1 MEYNIEVTYKRVKY
15 LRMKVKDGKVLI
27 SVPFRTSK
35 QVIEKFVKDNIDF
48 IDKSLAKQ
56 QIIKEKRTI
65 NINDTIV
72 IFNNSYTILPISTK
86 AKLTDHYIFVKE
98 NLDIN
103 KQIKSL
109 FKKQLLDKLT
119 EITKYYYSIM
129 PLNCTFPKIT
139 IKDVKSK
146 WGSYN
151 KVKHEII
158 YSSELIFKDQS
169 LYNYLVVHELAHI
182 LEFNHSS
189 RFYDIVSKY
198 CPNYKVLRKMLKE
211 W

>member
-27 SVPFRTSK
+27 SAPFRTSK

-103 KQIKSL
+103 KQIKLL
-109 FKKQLLDKLT
+109 FKKQLLDILT

-129 PLNCTFPKIT
+129 PLNCDFPKIT

-158 YSSELIFKDQS
+158 YSSELIFKNQS

>member
-98 NLDIN
+98 DLDIN

-169 LYNYLVVHELAHI
+169 LYSYLVVHELAHI

>member
-1 MEYNIEVTYKRVKY
+1 
-15 LRMKVKDGKVLI
+15 MKLGIVGLPNVGKSTL
-27 SVPFRTSK
+27 
-35 QVIEKFVKDNIDF
+35 
-48 IDKSLAKQ
+48 
-56 QIIKEKRTI
+56 
-65 NINDTIV
+65 
-72 IFNNSYTILPISTK
+72 FNSITK
-86 AKLTDHYIFVKE
+86 AGAECANYPFCTIEPNVGVVAVPDE
-98 NLDIN
+98 R
-103 KQIKSL
+103 
-109 FKKQLLDKLT
+109 LDKLT

-158 YSSELIFKDQS
+158 YSSELVFKDEH
-169 LYNYLVVHELAHI
+169 LYSYLVVHELAHI

-189 RFYDIVSKY
+189 RFYDIVGKY

>member
-98 NLDIN
+98 DLDIN

-119 EITKYYYSIM
+119 ELTKYYYSIM

-169 LYNYLVVHELAHI
+169 LYSYLVVHELAHI

>member
-1 MEYNIEVTYKRVKY
+1 MEYNIEVTYKKVKY

-27 SVPFRTSK
+27 SAPFRTSK
-35 QVIEKFVKDNIDF
+35 QVIDKFIKDNIEF
-48 IDKSLAKQ
+48 INKSLAKQ
-56 QIIKEKRTI
+56 QVIKEKRTI

-72 IFNNSYTILPISTK
+72 IFNNSYTVLPISTK
-86 AKLTDHYIFVKE
+86 PKLTEHYIFVKE
-98 NLDIN
+98 DLDIN

-158 YSSELIFKDQS
+158 YSSELVFKDEH
-169 LYNYLVVHELAHI
+169 LYSYLVVHELAHI

-189 RFYDIVSKY
+189 KFYDIVGKY

>member
-1 MEYNIEVTYKRVKY
+1 MEYNIEVTYKKVKY

-27 SVPFRTSK
+27 SAPFRTSK
-35 QVIEKFVKDNIDF
+35 QVIDKFIKDNIDF

-56 QIIKEKRTI
+56 QVIKEKRTI

-72 IFNNSYTILPISTK
+72 IFNNSYTVLPISTK
-86 AKLTDHYIFVKE
+86 PKLTEHYIFVKE
-98 NLDIN
+98 DLDIN

-158 YSSELIFKDQS
+158 YSSELVFKDQI

-189 RFYDIVSKY
+189 RFYDIVGKY

>member
-27 SVPFRTSK
+27 SAPFRTSK

-72 IFNNSYTILPISTK
+72 IFNNSYTVLPISTK
-86 AKLTDHYIFVKE
+86 AKLTDHYIFVNE

-103 KQIKSL
+103 KQIKLL
-109 FKKQLLDKLT
+109 FKKQLMDILT

-129 PLNCTFPKIT
+129 PLNCAFPKIT

-169 LYNYLVVHELAHI
+169 LYSYLVVHELAHI

>member
-15 LRMKVKDGKVLI
+15 LRMNVKDGKVLI

-98 NLDIN
+98 DLDIN

-169 LYNYLVVHELAHI
+169 LYSYLVVHELAHI